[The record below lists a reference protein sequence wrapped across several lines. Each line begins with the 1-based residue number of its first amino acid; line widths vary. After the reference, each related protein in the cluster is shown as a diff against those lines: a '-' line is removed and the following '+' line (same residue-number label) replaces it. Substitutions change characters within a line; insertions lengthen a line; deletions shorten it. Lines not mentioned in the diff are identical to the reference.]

1 MVGGTMTITL
11 VCPICDKPLIC
22 VALSTYRVSCPNV
35 GDHFYGA
42 HGATEEE
49 ARAILEKSQKRLVD
63 ALSAKIA
70 LPIEQRK
77 HNAARRASDTA
88 ASILAEAFREVVFAD
103 LDAGYPH
110 LHGWA
115 QQALDWLREWRKA
128 SGDTPINWWTSAYM
142 KYGPPPWGDK
152 P

>member
-1 MVGGTMTITL
+1 MVDAAMTIIL

-70 LPIEQRK
+70 LPIEK
-77 HNAARRASDTA
+77 RRRDAA
-88 ASILAEAFREVVFAD
+88 ASILADAFVLRLQGTPPSKWLYDWERR
-103 LDAGYPH
+103 
-110 LHGWA
+110 
-115 QQALDWLREWRKA
+115 ALEWLREWRKA
-128 SGDTPINWWTSAYM
+128 GGNAPINWWTSSYM
-142 KYGPPPWGDK
+142 NYGPPPWGDK